1 MENDKVPMKDTE
13 DGTGE
18 KRALGLEEEHCPDGH
33 TARTATLPGRPHCPD
48 GYTVRTAT
56 LSERPHCPDG
66 YTVRMAT
73 LPEWPHCLN
82 GHTAQGNLQ
91 IQCNSCQITNAFST
105 VLEQNILKFV
115 WKLLHVFFYSV

>member
-33 TARTATLPGRPHCPD
+33 TA
-48 GYTVRTAT
+48 RTAT